1 MFTHNQQ
8 LSAFLTEHI
17 DAGEFPSAVYLVG
30 EAGEIVFADALG
42 HSVVE
47 PYRIANKIDT
57 IYDLASL
64 TKPLVTG
71 MLCARRI
78 ELGELTLDSS
88 VLHYL
93 PEFER
98 ADKQMIT
105 VRELLTHTSGLP
117 AWRPLYLLAEDE
129 PERAAGAIA
138 HLDLEYKPGT
148 RVVYSDLGFIALG
161 ILLERMTGHHLSEL
175 AQREIFE
182 PLQLKQTFFNPE
194 LALQTGIAACE
205 LGNHYEKNVCNETG
219 AGEYANSRQRL
230 IWGEVHDGNA
240 YFLGGAAGHA
250 GLFSTAGEVFQLA
263 QQFIGESSRLLTP
276 QTCKLFRENMTED
289 LEEARSLAWQLAATK
304 DSTAGNDLPPDS
316 FGHNGFTGTSL
327 WIDAEH
333 RRVFILLTNRTHARD
348 LPFANINA
356 VRRQF
361 HSVAIAELA
370 AWSQSHSDH
379 PGR

>member
-1 MFTHNQQ
+1 MAARNEQ
-8 LSAFLTEHI
+8 LSVLLEEHI
-17 DAGEFPSAVYLVG
+17 DAGDFPSAVYLVARDD
-30 EAGEIVFADALG
+30 EVVFTDALG

-47 PYRIANKIDT
+47 PYSVATKLDT

-64 TKPLVTG
+64 TKPLITG

-88 VLHYL
+88 VSHYL
-93 PEFER
+93 PEFDR
-98 ADKQMIT
+98 TDRQMIT
-105 VRELLTHTSGLP
+105 IRELLTHTAGLP

-138 HLDLEYKPGT
+138 NLDLEYKPGT

-161 ILLERMTGHHLSEL
+161 LLLARITGHGLAEM

-182 PLQLKQTFFNPE
+182 PLKLQHTFFNPE
-194 LALQTGIAACE
+194 IALQTGIAACE
-205 LGNHYEKNVCNETG
+205 TGNAYERDMCEQSG
-219 AGEYANSRQRL
+219 AGAYENSRQRL

-250 GLFSTAGEVFQLA
+250 GLFSTARETLEMARQFLA
-263 QQFIGESSRLLTP
+263 DSSKLLTP
-276 QTCKLFRENMTED
+276 QTCLLFRTDMTPG

-304 DSTAGNDLPPDS
+304 DSTAGLDLPPDS
-316 FGHNGFTGTSL
+316 FGHSGFTGTSL

-333 RRVFILLTNRTHARD
+333 RRVFILLTNRTHARQ

-361 HSVAIAELA
+361 HSLAVAALNK
-370 AWSQSHSDH
+370 
-379 PGR
+379 